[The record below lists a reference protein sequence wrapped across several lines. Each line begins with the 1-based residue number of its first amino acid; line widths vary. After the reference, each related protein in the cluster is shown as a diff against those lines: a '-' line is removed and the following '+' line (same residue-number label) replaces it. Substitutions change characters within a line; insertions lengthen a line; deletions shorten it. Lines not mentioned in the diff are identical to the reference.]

1 VRHGVCDKCGQHTVH
16 FGRATLY
23 VGTHPS
29 TNTAHAMVPGRT
41 LPTTAS
47 SFIDAYVCTYCGYL
61 EQYLPSAELLQFV
74 RAYWP
79 QVPPQVTAAPQPTA
93 PPQL

>member
-1 VRHGVCDKCGQHTVH
+1 VRRGVCIKCGQATVH

-41 LPTTAS
+41 LPTTAES
-47 SFIDAYVCTYCGYL
+47 VIDAYVCRYCGYL
-61 EQYLPSAELLQFV
+61 EQYLPSAEILGFV
-74 RAYWP
+74 GAYWP
-79 QVPPQVTAAPQPTA
+79 PVPPQPLPAQPQ
-93 PPQL
+93 